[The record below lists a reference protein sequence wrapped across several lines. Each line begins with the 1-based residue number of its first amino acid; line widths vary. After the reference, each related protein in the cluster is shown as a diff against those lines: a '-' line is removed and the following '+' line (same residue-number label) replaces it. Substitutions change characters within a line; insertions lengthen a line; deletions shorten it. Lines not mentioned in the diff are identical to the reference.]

1 MNSAHY
7 ELEKIF
13 TYLPNERAKIEID
26 SNEEWGLIQAKNFY
40 SKYAYKYV
48 FIDFENYSYNEIKT
62 LVTVAC
68 ILGFVEE
75 TKK

>member
-1 MNSAHY
+1 MGVNS
-7 ELEKIF
+7 
-13 TYLPNERAKIEID
+13 R
-26 SNEEWGLIQAKNFY
+26 KNFY

>member
-1 MNSAHY
+1 M
-7 ELEKIF
+7 
-13 TYLPNERAKIEID
+13 
-26 SNEEWGLIQAKNFY
+26 GVIQAKNFY